1 MIKFHLSLTFRNVD
15 VILVRTLAALE
26 SMQINIWHQNDSIRE
41 KKAKKYFKL
50 FEPKKFYH
58 PRWGD
63 LQWAKITKIFFL
75 HFLHQND
82 SIRKKKQKK
91 FLTKNLVLECV
102 ECGPKMG
109 SK

>member
-63 LQWAKITKIFFL
+63 LQWAKITKNFFL
-75 HFLHQND
+75 HFWHQND
-82 SIRKKKQKK
+82 SIREKKQKK
-91 FLTKNLVLECV
+91 NFDPKFGPGM
-102 ECGPKMG
+102 CGM
-109 SK
+109 